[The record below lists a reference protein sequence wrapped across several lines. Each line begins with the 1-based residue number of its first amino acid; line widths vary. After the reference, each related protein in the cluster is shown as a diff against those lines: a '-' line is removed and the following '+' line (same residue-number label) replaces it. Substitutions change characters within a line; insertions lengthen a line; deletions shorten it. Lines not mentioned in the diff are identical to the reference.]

1 MKQMSQAQDRIARM
15 LMRFIE
21 SHMHFKPRKALVD
34 VHEHSIVATL
44 DDIVPPVERD
54 YAREH
59 KHNDLLDQ
67 SYTRVFESVR
77 HLLEIEIEQILDRRV
92 NNSLL
97 RVDADSGN
105 GYVVFN
111 LAEQKNDNG

>member
-1 MKQMSQAQDRIARM
+1 MKQTSQPQDRIALM

-21 SHMHFKPRKALVD
+21 SHMHFKPRNALVD
-34 VHEHSIVATL
+34 LHDHSIVATL
-44 DDIVPPVERD
+44 DNIVPPVERD

-67 SYTRVFESVR
+67 SYNRVFEGVR
-77 HLLEIEIEQILDRRV
+77 HLLEIEVERILDRRV
-92 NNSLL
+92 NNSIL

-111 LAEQKNDNG
+111 LAEQRND